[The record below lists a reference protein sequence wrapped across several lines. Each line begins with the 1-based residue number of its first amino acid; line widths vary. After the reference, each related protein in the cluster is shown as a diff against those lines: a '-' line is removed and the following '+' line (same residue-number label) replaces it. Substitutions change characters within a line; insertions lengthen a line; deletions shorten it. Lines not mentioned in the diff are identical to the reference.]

1 MPRSQVV
8 PLTPGALEDAV
19 VAAGGTVPVE
29 QSEAWDAYDLAMPG
43 REPAGRYVWLLDGE
57 PQAVIAL
64 TRLRGRGFTYLWAK
78 HGPVWLVEDTPDVEA
93 GFRRALTSSL
103 RTAEP
108 SAAFLRMHARHRAAD
123 LHELLQSVTYDRT
136 VVLELA
142 AAGDADT
149 LLASMKKRGR
159 RDVCKA
165 GRNEDL
171 VFADETGMPEET
183 FAELY
188 ALLQETGQ
196 RDGFGIAPMSQYTT
210 MLAALGPDHA
220 RLFTVRHTDGRPLC
234 WGIVAVGQGE
244 ATYYYAAS
252 SHEGRRSGAPDLL
265 VWEMATMLQSEGIAR
280 FDLMGIDSDRAPGLK
295 GVRDFKT
302 KFSEEIVE
310 VPGAWDV
317 PLKPA
322 RYRALVAALRAKRS
336 AVSALRSLQARV
348 RR

>member
-1 MPRSQVV
+1 
-8 PLTPGALEDAV
+8 
-19 VAAGGTVPVE
+19 
-29 QSEAWDAYDLAMPG
+29 MPG

-57 PQAVIAL
+57 PQSVIAL

-93 GFRRALTSSL
+93 GLRRALTSSL
-103 RTAEP
+103 RAAEP
-108 SAAFLRMHARHRAAD
+108 SAAFVRLHARHRAAD
-123 LHELLQSVTYDRT
+123 LHELLQSVTFDRT
-136 VVLELA
+136 VVLDLA
-142 AAGDADT
+142 GTGDPDT

-159 RDVCKA
+159 RDVRKA
-165 GRNEDL
+165 GRNADL
-171 VFADETGMPEET
+171 VFADETGMSET
-183 FAELY
+183 SFAELY
-188 ALLQETGQ
+188 ALLEETGE

-210 MLAALGPDHA
+210 MLSSLGPEHA
-220 RLFTVRHTDGRPLC
+220 RLFTVRHTDSRPLC

-252 SHEGRRSGAPDLL
+252 SGEGRRAGAPDLL
-265 VWEMATMLQSEGIAR
+265 VFEMAKQLQSEGISR
-280 FDLMGIDSDRAPGLK
+280 FDLMGIDSDRAPGLR

-317 PLKPA
+317 VLRPA

-336 AVSALRSLQARV
+336 ATSAVHSLRSRL